1 MEEQQRTEID
11 LKELFFVLWD
21 KVILI
26 GAVTVIAAV
35 IAALYTYFLITPIYV
50 STSSVYVMNRQNA
63 ESTITYSDLNAATQ
77 LTNDY
82 EEMIKSNTVLQDV
95 IDQVGLEATTS
106 SLANIISVNNPT
118 DTRFLEISVTHSD
131 PLLAQDIANAVAEI
145 SAEKI
150 VELMDVERVSI
161 VDEANL
167 PTSPSSPSLPRNVA
181 LAAMAGFVVICGII
195 LVIYMLNDKIRTSAD
210 VERYLG
216 ISVLGVI
223 PDIPEEHSAKGRK
236 KRRGKK

>member
-1 MEEQQRTEID
+1 MDNQQRMEID

-26 GAVTVIAAV
+26 AAVTASTAAA
-35 IAALYTYFLITPIYV
+35 AALYTYFLITPIYV
-50 STSSVYVMNRQNA
+50 STSSVYVMNRANT

-77 LTNDY
+77 LTKDY
-82 EEMIKSNTVLQDV
+82 EEMIKSNAVLTEV
-95 IDQVGLEATTS
+95 ISQVGLDATTGALS
-106 SLANIISVNNPT
+106 SIITVNYPV
-118 DTRFLEISVTHSD
+118 DTRFLEISVSHSD
-131 PLLAQDIANAVAEI
+131 PLLARDISNAVAQV

-150 VELMDVERVSI
+150 VELMDVEKVNI

-167 PTSPSSPSLPRNVA
+167 PTSPSSPSLTRNVA

-195 LVIYMLNDKIRTSAD
+195 LVLYMLNDKIRTSAD
-210 VERYLG
+210 VERYLD

-223 PDIPEEHSAKGRK
+223 PDVPDTHPAKTGKKRKGRK
-236 KRRGKK
+236 